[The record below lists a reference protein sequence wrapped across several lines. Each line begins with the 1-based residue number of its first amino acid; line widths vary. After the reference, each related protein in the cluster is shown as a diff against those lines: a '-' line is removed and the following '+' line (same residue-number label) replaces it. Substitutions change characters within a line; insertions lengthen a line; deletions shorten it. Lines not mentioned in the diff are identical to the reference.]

1 MTNHLIACVISV
13 VLGAAPALHADEIS
27 YNAGMDYT
35 SNYVSNGVT
44 QTNGKPTLQAF
55 VEAKLNGFYA
65 GTWISG
71 VDFGNGDELEVDLY
85 LGFRTTFENDLFLDV
100 GYAQYLYDDTG
111 NCCGEFKLTGAYPI
125 LEDLGLVGYVAYNP
139 KSGDFNKSVTLAY
152 AFNDQFGISGKYG
165 KTDFNDN
172 EYWQVGASMA
182 FTEIISGGVVYHGAE
197 TGDEGLVFTLSLATD
212 QSNFARLLTNPF
224 GGN

>member
-1 MTNHLIACVISV
+1 MKNRLFAGTVSAL
-13 VLGAAPALHADEIS
+13 LGSTTAIFADELS
-27 YNAGMDYT
+27 YSAGIDYT
-35 SNYVSNGVT
+35 SNYISNGVT
-44 QTNGKPTLQAF
+44 QTRGKPTVQAF
-55 VEAKLNGFYA
+55 VELDLNGFYA
-65 GTWISG
+65 GSWISG
-71 VDFGNGDELEVDLY
+71 VDFGNGDKLEVDLY
-85 LGFRTTFENDLFLDV
+85 LGYRTVLANDLFLDV

-125 LEDLGLVGYVAYNP
+125 LKDLGLVGYVAYNP

-152 AFNDQFGISGKYG
+152 SFTDEFGIAGKYG

-182 FTEIISGGVVYHGAE
+182 FSEFVSGNIAYHGAE
-197 TGDEGLVFTLSLATD
+197 TGDEGLVFTLSLATN

-224 GGN
+224 GGR